1 MRVDQLVGSVVEGD
15 AISWD
20 AVAIRQTLLD
30 LGFESEI
37 YVKEAGSRPRRDV
50 TTRPAGELT
59 SGADLLIYHLSIG
72 SELTERY
79 FSYIGPRIVRYHN
92 VTPSRYF
99 EGWDPPMVGVMEKG
113 RLELRQVASVSDLGL
128 GVSEYNRT
136 ELEAAGFPRT
146 DSLPIVPDHRELEK
160 ESDPR
165 MASELA
171 VRLEHGP
178 LWLFVGR
185 FVPNK
190 SQVDL
195 VRAFAAYKRGS
206 SRDATLL
213 LIGSAFTAS
222 YRDATLALAADLGV
236 ADSVMIPGQV
246 SDEELVACYRA
257 ASVFVCLSEHEGFCL
272 PLVEAMRHRVPIVA
286 YAAAAVP
293 ETLAGAG
300 VLLDD
305 KDPVLVAATVDEL
318 LGDAKLRTHLNDLAS
333 ATLQGLT
340 PDLLR
345 PRLHSIVSEVLS

>member
-30 LGFESEI
+30 LGFESDI
-37 YVKEAGSRPRRDV
+37 YVKETGSRPRLDV
-50 TTRPAGELT
+50 TTRPAADLT

-72 SELTERY
+72 SELTER
-79 FSYIGPRIVRYHN
+79 FFAHTGPRIVRYHN
-92 VTPSRYF
+92 VTPARYF
-99 EGWDPPMVGVMEKG
+99 EGWDPPMVEVMEKG

-128 GVSEYNRT
+128 GVSEYNRR
-136 ELEAAGFPRT
+136 ELEAAGFLRT
-146 DSLPIVPDHRELEK
+146 DSLPIIPDHDELDK
-160 ESDPR
+160 EPDPR
-165 MASELA
+165 VAADLA
-171 VRLEHGP
+171 ARLERGP

-195 VRAFAAYKRGS
+195 VRAFAAYRRGS

-222 YRDATLALAADLGV
+222 YRDATVALAADLGV
-236 ADSVMIPGQV
+236 ADSVLVPGQV

-272 PLVEAMRHRVPIVA
+272 PLIEAMRHRVPIVA

-300 VLLDD
+300 LILDD

-318 LGDAKLRTHLNDLAS
+318 LCDAKITTHLNDLAS
-333 ATLQGLT
+333 GRLQALT
-340 PDLLR
+340 PDLLK
-345 PRLHSIVSEVLS
+345 PRLQSIVSEVLS